1 MTRCRLERGLM
12 SRGRSIGLGMTL
24 LALLVTGCAAPQF
37 TYVTNSSAHTYFK
50 VPDGWSQIKSSA
62 LAAATKS
69 APNSTVWSVGYDADF
84 RPAAAHV
91 LGATDAAPFA
101 YSVVAPVNQ
110 TTTNALSYNELRDF
124 FLPVTSAGRAAA
136 AKSGFPL
143 TNFHLLRDT
152 TLTLTQGVHGVRVTF
167 EYTYP
172 GTGTNTF
179 DQVALTNADDTEVY
193 LLLVHCLSSCY
204 SKHQSQIDTVMNSF
218 TVRSP

>member
-1 MTRCRLERGLM
+1 M
-12 SRGRSIGLGMTL
+12 SRGRAIGLGMML

-37 TYVTNSSAHTYFK
+37 TYVTNSSQHTYFK
-50 VPDGWSQIKSSA
+50 VPGGWEQITSSA
-62 LAAATKS
+62 LYAAVRS
-69 APNSTVWSVGYDADF
+69 QPQSGVWSVGYDGDMK
-84 RPAAAHV
+84 PAADHV
-91 LGATDAAPFA
+91 IGATDAAPFA

-110 TTTNALSYNELRDF
+110 ATTNSLSYNELRDF
-124 FLPVTSAGRAAA
+124 FLPVTAVGRATA

-143 TNFHLLRDT
+143 TNFHLLRDSM
-152 TLTLTQGVHGVRVTF
+152 LTLAQGVHGVRVTF

-172 GTGTNTF
+172 GVGTNTF

-193 LLLVHCLSSCY
+193 LLLVHCLASCY